1 MNTTTE
7 KLYKFNELSKESQES
22 AIENYYYFNVEGD
35 WYDFILQDAY
45 HNCHLIIEDFGDID
59 REGYVVAKF
68 IWDAESSAEAILKS
82 PLFGEYSMLYQSAK
96 DFIRKSKSLSEDSNS
111 YKKIESEFLSRL
123 ENYYKRQLIE
133 EYMELTTRASIIK
146 SLISGNYDFNEYGGL
161 IL

>member
-7 KLYKFNELSKESQES
+7 KLYKFNELGKESQES
-22 AIENYYYFNVEGD
+22 AINNYYHFNVEGD

-45 HNCHLIIEDFGDID
+45 HNTYLIIEDFGDID

-68 IWDAESSAEAILKS
+68 IWDAESSAEAILKN
-82 PLFGEYSMLYQSAK
+82 PLFGDELPIYKSAK
-96 DFIRKSKSLSEDSNS
+96 DLLSNQIS
-111 YKKIESEFLSRL
+111 ESEFLQSL
-123 ENYYKRQLIE
+123 EEYYKRQLIE
-133 EYMELTTRASIIK
+133 EYMQLTTRECIIE

>member
-22 AIENYYYFNVEGD
+22 AINNYYQLNVEGD

-45 HNCHLIIEDFGDID
+45 HNTHLIIEDFGDID

-68 IWDAESSAEAILKS
+68 IWDAENSAEAILKS
-82 PLFGEYSMLYQSAK
+82 PLFGDELPIYKAAK
-96 DFIRKSKSLSEDSNS
+96 KLLASQI
-111 YKKIESEFLSRL
+111 SEFEFLQSL
-123 ENYYKRQLIE
+123 EEYYKRQLIE
-133 EYMELTTRASIIK
+133 EYMELTTRECIIET
-146 SLISGNYDFNEYGGL
+146 LISGNYDFNEYGGL